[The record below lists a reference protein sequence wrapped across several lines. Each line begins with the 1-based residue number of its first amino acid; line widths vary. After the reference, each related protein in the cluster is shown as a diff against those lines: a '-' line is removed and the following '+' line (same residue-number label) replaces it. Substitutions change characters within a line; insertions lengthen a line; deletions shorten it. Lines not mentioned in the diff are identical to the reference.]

1 MRLFFAGLLL
11 LFIPTVALA
20 QAKGEVESIGFNN
33 AYRPDSWTPMVVRL
47 RPETNDPGTYQI
59 QVWQY
64 DIDGDRPVYT
74 RQITLNGADQ
84 AREQRFWMYFLP
96 QPINKGLPDPTN
108 GGTLKDLQHDLEV
121 FLCSAKGVKI
131 TQLPITSTL
140 QNIDPYRDYSQLPRG
155 AKLILCISDGN
166 SQPAF
171 RDYQAA
177 VGISEE
183 VAVVNLTPR
192 DLPEDPIGYEAVD
205 SIVWLNSDPADL
217 DKGGAHK
224 LQALQDYV
232 KFGGQLVICQPTTDW
247 QKSLG
252 FGDLLPVTVQGV
264 ASKDN
269 LEPLRGMAKPQVAD
283 IFRPR
288 VDAWDRPSGPFQFA
302 RATAKPGAVVQSWID
317 WKNDGSY
324 SDATPYLVRGSYG
337 LGQVTWVAQDLGDP
351 AIAGKATTGWPY
363 IWDKVFGWKN
373 ETYVLPANISR
384 DDPDVR
390 LRADQYRPGG
400 PVDIGWQLTQG
411 LNSSSRAA
419 WLIFIAV
426 AFFIVYWVVAGPG
439 GYLYLLAK
447 KRCKLE
453 LVFLRAGRRWR
464 DGCYSAG
471 GEAGGSRAAGS
482 AACFDRPNRAGTT
495 GAGIQPIWAL
505 YPAGWGSIDRADEFC
520 AG

>member
-283 IFRPR
+283 IFGRAWMPGIGLQVRFNLPGRRPSR
-288 VDAWDRPSGPFQFA
+288 VRWCNPGSTGKMTAHTATLRHTWFAVLMDWDRS
-302 RATAKPGAVVQSWID
+302 PGWRKTS
-317 WKNDGSY
+317 
-324 SDATPYLVRGSYG
+324 ATPQSRERPQRGGLISGIKFSVGRMKRMFCRPIFLVTIRTCGCE
-337 LGQVTWVAQDLGDP
+337 Q
-351 AIAGKATTGWPY
+351 
-363 IWDKVFGWKN
+363 
-373 ETYVLPANISR
+373 IS
-384 DDPDVR
+384 
-390 LRADQYRPGG
+390 
-400 PVDIGWQLTQG
+400 IG
-411 LNSSSRAA
+411 
-419 WLIFIAV
+419 
-426 AFFIVYWVVAGPG
+426 
-439 GYLYLLAK
+439 
-447 KRCKLE
+447 
-453 LVFLRAGRRWR
+453 RAGR
-464 DGCYSAG
+464 SIL
-471 GEAGGSRAAGS
+471 AGS
-482 AACFDRPNRAGTT
+482 
-495 GAGIQPIWAL
+495 
-505 YPAGWGSIDRADEFC
+505 
-520 AG
+520 